1 MLASMSVQPIRVAV
15 ANDYELVVAGLA
27 AMLAPFSEQVEVV
40 EMDSGLP
47 VASEVDVVLFD
58 TFAQG
63 EAEHVDLDGLLD
75 CQDTGAKVVVYSW
88 NTDPDVVDR
97 TLRRGAAGYLHKAV
111 GAEEIVA
118 ALEKVRDGDV
128 VRPDGQVDGT
138 PDLLTDGAWPGKEQG
153 LSPRESEILALITQ
167 GFSNQEIAERTYLSI
182 NSIKTYIRT
191 AYRKV
196 GVTRRAQAV
205 GWGMSHGFAPD
216 KVRRVTSVD

>member
-1 MLASMSVQPIRVAV
+1 MSVQPIRVAV

-40 EMDSGLP
+40 ELDSGVP
-47 VASEVDVVLFD
+47 VAGDVDVVLFD

-63 EAEHVDLDGLLD
+63 DGEHVDLADILGS
-75 CQDTGAKVVVYSW
+75 QEAKVVVYSW
-88 NTDPDVVDR
+88 NVDPDVVDR
-97 TLRRGAAGYLHKAV
+97 TIDRGVAGYLYKGV

-128 VRPDGQVDGT
+128 VRPDGDVGLPDDGLVDG
-138 PDLLTDGAWPGKEQG
+138 DWPGREHG

-167 GFSNQEIAERTYLSI
+167 GLSNQEIAERTYLSI
-182 NSIKTYIRT
+182 NSVKTYIRT
-191 AYRKV
+191 AYRKI

-205 GWGMSHGFAPD
+205 GWGMGHGFAPRRGR
-216 KVRRVTSVD
+216 KVSALD